1 MIIIC
6 IINRQN
12 KPSLTLKLLLEFYQ
26 NFTFVYPDIQLDNAL
41 LPEAISYNQ
50 FSDAEIGKRVQTYF
64 LKPFQNTFLKES
76 PPIGVYQ
83 SDSDGTFLLKA
94 DYSKS
99 QPISSTWYSLTNPL
113 DSSIQSFL
121 HNNNE
126 KEGDIFVLKQKTN
139 QVMFW
144 ICPHCSTQ
152 NNRPVACQTCHA
164 PIPEQIVLL
173 IH

>member
-1 MIIIC
+1 MIY
-6 IINRQN
+6 INNREN
-12 KPSLTLKLLLEFYQ
+12 KPTLTLHELLMFYQ
-26 NFTFVYPDIQLDNAL
+26 NFTFVYPDIQLDSTL
-41 LPEAISYNQ
+41 LPETIRYDE

-64 LKPFQNTFLKES
+64 LTPFSKHFFKGS

-94 DYSKS
+94 NYSKS
-99 QPISSTWYSLTNPL
+99 QPISSTWCSLTNPL

-126 KEGDIFVLKQKTN
+126 KEGDVFVLKQKTD

-152 NNRPVACQTCHA
+152 NNRPTACQTCHA
-164 PIPEQIVLL
+164 PIPEQIV
-173 IH
+173 

>member
-1 MIIIC
+1 M
-6 IINRQN
+6 
-12 KPSLTLKLLLEFYQ
+12 KLLLEFYQ

-113 DSSIQSFL
+113 DSSTPYQKIYAYPVSFAWR
-121 HNNNE
+121 
-126 KEGDIFVLKQKTN
+126 N
-139 QVMFW
+139 QGHF
-144 ICPHCSTQ
+144 PHGH
-152 NNRPVACQTCHA
+152 RYA
-164 PIPEQIVLL
+164 PNL
-173 IH
+173 